1 MTAMISNAKSFIK
14 SRKDPLS
21 ITNQRVKYVL
31 SYVIECHQL
40 FLKDNVTYSLKEI
53 KNTTKIKPEE
63 YFRTKFVDNY
73 LRRNRSLL
81 KSFQIDDIFFGKEEV
96 EIFKDKTGIEQEDKI
111 DIYIREIGLQKY
123 WSTND
128 EVYFAIECK
137 RIKYLSDTK
146 EYIADLEKFCNR
158 QYVNSRLPFEGQMAL
173 IENKKLNHINIAD
186 EINSRL
192 KKSTTITTDS
202 FLSNTKLHNTLDC
215 SYHSSH
221 KKSYN
226 KKEQFSIYH
235 LMFDYSRIV
244 VD

>member
-1 MTAMISNAKSFIK
+1 MVSNAKSFIK

-63 YFRTKFVDNY
+63 YFRSKFVDNY

-81 KSFQIDDIFFGKEEV
+81 QNSQLEDVFFGKEEV
-96 EIFKDKTGIEQEDKI
+96 ELYKDKFGIEQEDKI
-111 DIYIREIGLQKY
+111 DIYIRDSGLQKY
-123 WSTND
+123 WSAFD
-128 EVYFAIECK
+128 EAYFVIECK
-137 RIKYLSDTK
+137 RIKQLSDTK
-146 EYIADLEKFCNR
+146 DYIIDIEKFCNR
-158 QYVNSRLPFEGQMAL
+158 NYLNLRLPFEGQIAF
-173 IENKKLNHINIAD
+173 IENPKLSHTLIVD

-192 KKSTTITTDS
+192 EKSTTITTDS

-221 KKSYN
+221 KKNYN

-235 LMFDYSRIV
+235 LMLDYSGIV